1 MKVLVVDDDSISRMV
16 LSSILAS
23 LGVFDIYE
31 AEDGAIALQMLQNGL
46 RPAICFCDGRMPN
59 LSGLGLLEKV
69 AADEKLRTMPF
80 VMASANEE
88 CQATK
93 RAMELGAVGSVV
105 KPYDIGEVRAQLNQH
120 VRTIW
125 TNLTENPNTS
135 LKRLNLSTP
144 QLLGYLQAF
153 FGQLEQ
159 ASTEFKQFD
168 LATNQKKLEK
178 FQQASLTLGL
188 YCAASLFADARVEA
202 KNENDLQRSLQVV
215 KNIVDYQAG
224 LVRAMLPAMG
234 NAG

>member
-23 LGVFDIYE
+23 LGVFDIEE
-31 AEDGAIALQMLQNGL
+31 AEDGAIAWQMLQGGL

-59 LSGLGLLEKV
+59 LSGLGLLEKISQ
-69 AADEKLRTMPF
+69 DEKLRKIPF

-88 CQATK
+88 CAVTKQAL
-93 RAMELGAVGSVV
+93 ALGAVGSVV
-105 KPYDIGEVRAQLNQH
+105 KPYDIADIRAQLNQH
-120 VRTIW
+120 VRSLW
-125 TNLTENPNTS
+125 TNLAENPNTS
-135 LKRLNLSTP
+135 LKRLNLSAP

-188 YCAASLFADARVEA
+188 YCAAGLFADARFEA
-202 KNENDLQRSLQVV
+202 QDANALQRCLQVV

-224 LVRAMLPAMG
+224 LVRTMLPAMG
-234 NAG
+234 KAG

>member
-31 AEDGAIALQMLQNGL
+31 AEDGAIALQMLQSGL

-69 AADEKLRTMPF
+69 AADQKLRTMPF
-80 VMASANEE
+80 VMASANDE
-88 CQATK
+88 CEATQ

-105 KPYDIGEVRAQLNQH
+105 KPYDIGEVRAQLNHH
-120 VRTIW
+120 VRTLW

-135 LKRLNLSTP
+135 LKRLHLSAP

-159 ASTEFKQFD
+159 ANAELGVQD
-168 LATNQKKLEK
+168 LSVSQKKFEK

-188 YCAASLFADARVEA
+188 YSAANLFAEARAEGQT
-202 KNENDLQRSLQVV
+202 EGDLQRSLQVV

-224 LVRAMLPAMG
+224 LVRAMLPA
-234 NAG
+234 AGKAG